1 MERLLTDRR
10 LGWLF
15 LAALFLL
22 ALRPVDDYDTFWQL
36 QSGKYIWQTRNFLY
50 HDTFSLAK
58 DAFRLEHCWLS
69 DLVFYLLY
77 SLGGYTLLG
86 FIKPLVIVSCG
97 TILYRRALQSGVEPV
112 VAVPV
117 LAVSMLASSPSW
129 VERPQLWTFLL
140 SLVYLKLLFD
150 GRQNGL
156 KSWGWLVPL
165 MLVWANL
172 HAGAIFGLVL
182 ICLFG
187 AGEFWRALWR
197 KAHWLASIQLGMV
210 GLLAFGAAFINPYG
224 ARIPLQ
230 LLAHFNLTRIGG
242 GQESIT
248 EWLPPTTAQVPLFYC
263 IFALWGVLLLL
274 RWRRIDPAELI
285 FFAAFCYMGW
295 NQVRHATFVP
305 LLAGFFLPAAVQ
317 EAAELSLRRACPTDR
332 SMTLLKGVV
341 VALLTAILGYNG
353 MRGVLG
359 WGLKVTQF
367 PVVATAFIT
376 THRLPPN
383 LYNFYDWGGYLM
395 WRLYPDYLV
404 FVDGRNTSLPM
415 LDASNRI
422 DNSWSG
428 WREDLDRYE
437 VKTVISR
444 TCYDDTGGPV
454 PLVET
459 LAADPGWVLVFADD
473 VAVIFL
479 RRDERFRQLWQP
491 LEIPSVTVYRTMQA
505 EATRLFREDR
515 SRTRALLALGR
526 SSLRLGRESEALRY
540 YGEYLA
546 RVPDDQEARLLV
558 PFLRARSGR

>member
-1 MERLLTDRR
+1 MDCVLTDRR

-15 LAALFLL
+15 LCALFLL

-36 QSGKYIWQTRNFLY
+36 QSGKYIWQTRAFLY

-69 DLVFYLLY
+69 DLVFYALY

-86 FIKPLVIVSCG
+86 LVKLLVIVPCG
-97 TILYRRALQSGVEPV
+97 AILYRRAMQGGVEPV
-112 VAVPV
+112 VAVLV
-117 LAVSMLASSPSW
+117 LTITMLASSPSW

-140 SLVYLKLLFD
+140 SLVYLKLLFN
-150 GRQNGL
+150 GRENGL
-156 KSWGWLVPL
+156 KSWWWLMPL

-182 ICLFG
+182 IGLFG
-187 AGEFWRALWR
+187 AGELLRALWKKTR
-197 KAHWLASIQLGMV
+197 WLAVIQLGIV
-210 GLLAFGAAFINPYG
+210 GILAFGAAFINPYG

-242 GQESIT
+242 GQESIM
-248 EWLPPTTAQVPLFYC
+248 EWLPPTTAQVPLFYG
-263 IFALWGVLLLL
+263 IFAVWGLLLLL

-317 EAAELSLRRACPTDR
+317 EAGALLWRRARPTDR
-332 SMTLLKGVV
+332 SMPWLKGAVV
-341 VALLTAILGYNG
+341 LILAVLIGSSG
-353 MRGVLG
+353 VRGVLG
-359 WGLKVTQF
+359 WGLKATQF
-367 PVVATAFIT
+367 PVAATTFIT
-376 THRLPPN
+376 THRLPSN

-395 WRLYPDYLV
+395 WRLYPDHLV
-404 FVDGRNTSLPM
+404 FVDGRNTSVEM

-422 DNSWSG
+422 DNSWPG
-428 WREDLDRYE
+428 WRDDLDRYGVE
-437 VKTVISR
+437 TVISR

-459 LAADPGWVLVFADD
+459 LSADLGWVLVYADD
-473 VAVIFL
+473 VAVVFL
-479 RRDERFRQLWQP
+479 RREERFRRLWQS
-491 LEIPSVTVYRTMQA
+491 LEIPSVNVYRTMQA
-505 EATRLFREDR
+505 EASRLYGEDR
-515 SRTRALLALGR
+515 SRTRALLSLGR
-526 SSLRLGRESEALRY
+526 SSLRLGREGDAFRY
-540 YGEYLA
+540 YGEYLT
-546 RVPDDQEARLLV
+546 RFPDDQEARLIV
-558 PFLRARSGR
+558 AMLRNKGIR